1 MAPERKTETPANPAP
16 ILLPP
21 RTRDADP
28 SPLLDT
34 LARVA
39 LAIVQR
45 RAIKVSDIAAEPT
58 QPETC
63 QGENLSFTG

>member
-1 MAPERKTETPANPAP
+1 MAPERTTETPANPRP

-21 RTRDADP
+21 RSRDADP
-28 SPLLDT
+28 APLLDT

-45 RAIKVSDIAAEPT
+45 RATKGREVAAEHGQQEP
-58 QPETC
+58 C
-63 QGENLSFTG
+63 

>member
-1 MAPERKTETPANPAP
+1 MAPERKTETPVNPTP

-21 RTRDADP
+21 RSRDADP
-28 SPLLDT
+28 APLLDT

-39 LAIVQR
+39 LAVAQR
-45 RAIKVSDIAAEPT
+45 RAIKGSEITAEPT

-63 QGENLSFTG
+63 QNENLSFTG

>member
-1 MAPERKTETPANPAP
+1 MAPKRTTASPVNPAP

-21 RTRDADP
+21 RSRDADP
-28 SPLLDT
+28 APLLDT

-45 RAIKVSDIAAEPT
+45 RAIKDSEVAIESKEP
-58 QPETC
+58 EAC
-63 QGENLSFTG
+63 GSEKLSFTG

>member
-1 MAPERKTETPANPAP
+1 MAPERKTEMSAHPTP

-21 RTRDADP
+21 RGTDGDP
-28 SPLLDT
+28 APLLDT

-45 RAIKVSDIAAEPT
+45 RATKSSEVAVESKEPQT
-58 QPETC
+58 GG
-63 QGENLSFTG
+63 GEKLSFTG

>member
-1 MAPERKTETPANPAP
+1 MAPERTTETPANPRP

-21 RTRDADP
+21 RSRDADP
-28 SPLLDT
+28 APLLDT

-45 RAIKVSDIAAEPT
+45 RAIKGREAAAEHGQQEP
-58 QPETC
+58 C
-63 QGENLSFTG
+63 

>member
-1 MAPERKTETPANPAP
+1 MAPERKTEKPAHPAP

-21 RTRDADP
+21 RSSDADP
-28 SPLLDT
+28 APLLDT

-45 RAIKVSDIAAEPT
+45 RAAKAGEVAADPGQSAPREAK
-58 QPETC
+58 
-63 QGENLSFTG
+63 NLLFTG